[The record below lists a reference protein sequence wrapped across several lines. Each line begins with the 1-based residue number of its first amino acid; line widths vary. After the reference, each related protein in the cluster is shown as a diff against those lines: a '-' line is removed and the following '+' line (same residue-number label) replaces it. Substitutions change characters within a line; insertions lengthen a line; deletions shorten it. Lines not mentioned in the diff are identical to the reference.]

1 MYGLCQSAKT
11 NNLIKE
17 LFCSS
22 IHFLANSL
30 HSFLKSLIS
39 ISSFF
44 LPFFLYCFSICHSIG
59 KPWQSQPGI
68 YKEFEDE
75 DGLRTEVLKKY
86 IKLSAEPVHKNYDS
100 YKLYPNHLFNHFDA
114 IINDGNKNLTKDKNY
129 LQIKRPRNAIGC
141 LMERTRLNSELL
153 GPKAKKLIKTFN
165 TFRIEC
171 FKKYVR
177 NAQADGK
184 FKKNLNP
191 QYTAEYILAQFNM
204 IQTYRL
210 NGIKKNRI
218 ESILET
224 ALKPILV

>member
-1 MYGLCQSAKT
+1 MGKTLGRPKTLDREEIINIAFNEYWEKGIFNVSLTTIAK
-11 NNLIKE
+11 
-17 LFCSS
+17 
-22 IHFLANSL
+22 LAKVSR
-30 HSFLKSLIS
+30 
-39 ISSFF
+39 
-44 LPFFLYCFSICHSIG
+44 
-59 KPWQSQPGI
+59 PGI

-129 LQIKRPRNAIGC
+129 LKIKRPRNAIGC
-141 LMERTRLNSELL
+141 LIERTRLNSELL
-153 GPKAKKLIKTFN
+153 GPKAKKLIKVFN

-171 FKKYVR
+171 LKKYVR

-218 ESILET
+218 ENILET

>member
-1 MYGLCQSAKT
+1 MGKTLGRPKTLDRDKVINIAFNEYWERGMFNVPITSIAK
-11 NNLIKE
+11 
-17 LFCSS
+17 
-22 IHFLANSL
+22 LAKVSR
-30 HSFLKSLIS
+30 
-39 ISSFF
+39 
-44 LPFFLYCFSICHSIG
+44 
-59 KPWQSQPGI
+59 PGI

-153 GPKAKKLIKTFN
+153 GPKAKNLIDTF
-165 TFRIEC
+165 TAFRIEC
-171 FKKYVR
+171 FKRYIK
-177 NAQADGK
+177 NAQNDGK
-184 FKKNLNP
+184 IKKNLNP
-191 QYTAEYILAQFNM
+191 KSTAEYILAQFNM

-218 ESILET
+218 ENILET
-224 ALKPILV
+224 ALIPLLV

>member
-1 MYGLCQSAKT
+1 MGKTLGRPKTLDREEIINIAFNEYWEKGMFNVSLTSIAK
-11 NNLIKE
+11 
-17 LFCSS
+17 
-22 IHFLANSL
+22 LAKVSR
-30 HSFLKSLIS
+30 
-39 ISSFF
+39 
-44 LPFFLYCFSICHSIG
+44 
-59 KPWQSQPGI
+59 PGI

-75 DGLRTEVLKKY
+75 GGLRTEVLKKY
-86 IKLSAEPVHKNYDS
+86 IKLSAEPVHKNYNS

-114 IINDGNKNLTKDKNY
+114 IINDWNKNLTKDKNY
-129 LQIKRPRNAIGC
+129 LKIKRPRNAIGC
-141 LMERTRLNSELL
+141 LIERTRLNSELL

-218 ESILET
+218 ENILET

>member
-1 MYGLCQSAKT
+1 MGKTLGRPKTLDREEIINIAFNEYWEKGMFNVSLTTIAK
-11 NNLIKE
+11 
-17 LFCSS
+17 
-22 IHFLANSL
+22 LAKVSR
-30 HSFLKSLIS
+30 
-39 ISSFF
+39 
-44 LPFFLYCFSICHSIG
+44 
-59 KPWQSQPGI
+59 PGI

-153 GPKAKKLIKTFN
+153 GPKAKTLIKTFN

-191 QYTAEYILAQFNM
+191 QYTAEYILAQFSM

-218 ESILET
+218 ENILET

>member
-1 MYGLCQSAKT
+1 MGKTLGRPKTLDREEIINIAFNEYWEKGMFNVSLTTIAK
-11 NNLIKE
+11 
-17 LFCSS
+17 
-22 IHFLANSL
+22 LAKVSR
-30 HSFLKSLIS
+30 
-39 ISSFF
+39 
-44 LPFFLYCFSICHSIG
+44 
-59 KPWQSQPGI
+59 PGI

-129 LQIKRPRNAIGC
+129 LKIKRPRNAIGC
-141 LMERTRLNSELL
+141 LMERTRLNSKLL

-165 TFRIEC
+165 IFRVEC

-218 ESILET
+218 ENILET

>member
-1 MYGLCQSAKT
+1 MGKTLGRPKTLDREEIINIAFNEYWEKGIFNVSLTTIAK
-11 NNLIKE
+11 
-17 LFCSS
+17 
-22 IHFLANSL
+22 LAKVSR
-30 HSFLKSLIS
+30 
-39 ISSFF
+39 
-44 LPFFLYCFSICHSIG
+44 
-59 KPWQSQPGI
+59 PGI

-165 TFRIEC
+165 IFRVEC

-218 ESILET
+218 ENILET

>member
-1 MYGLCQSAKT
+1 MGKTLGRPKTLDREKVINIAFNEYWESGMFNVSLTSIAK
-11 NNLIKE
+11 
-17 LFCSS
+17 
-22 IHFLANSL
+22 LAKVSRT
-30 HSFLKSLIS
+30 
-39 ISSFF
+39 
-44 LPFFLYCFSICHSIG
+44 
-59 KPWQSQPGI
+59 GI

-75 DGLRTEVLKKY
+75 DGLRTEVLKRY

-129 LQIKRPRNAIGC
+129 LQIKRPRNAVGC

-153 GPKAKKLIKTFN
+153 GPKAKNLIDTF
-165 TFRIEC
+165 TSFRIEC
-171 FKKYVR
+171 FKRYIK
-177 NAQADGK
+177 NAQNDGK
-184 FKKNLNP
+184 IKKNLNP
-191 QYTAEYILAQFNM
+191 KFTAEYILAQFNM

-218 ESILET
+218 ENILEI

>member
-1 MYGLCQSAKT
+1 MGKTLGRPKTLDREEIINIAFNEYWEKGMFNVSLTTIAK
-11 NNLIKE
+11 
-17 LFCSS
+17 
-22 IHFLANSL
+22 LAKVSR
-30 HSFLKSLIS
+30 
-39 ISSFF
+39 
-44 LPFFLYCFSICHSIG
+44 
-59 KPWQSQPGI
+59 PGI

-153 GPKAKKLIKTFN
+153 GPKAKKLIKTYN
-165 TFRIEC
+165 SFRIEC
-171 FKKYVR
+171 FKKYIKS
-177 NAQADGK
+177 AQADGK
-184 FKKNLNP
+184 FKKNLDP
-191 QYTAEYILAQFNM
+191 IDTAKYILAQFNM

-210 NGIKKNRI
+210 NGMKKNRI
-218 ESILET
+218 ANILNT
-224 ALKPILV
+224 ALKPLLTLNN